1 MTMAGAANTSH
12 NLMDRLPPVRGE
24 YRENVPLARYTWFR
38 VGGPAE
44 VLYLPRDV
52 EDLREFLRAADSEVP
67 VTVMGVASNLLIRD
81 GGIPGVVIRLRG
93 AFNEI
98 DQIESGIRAG
108 AGALDINVARFAA
121 ERGLSGLEFLSG
133 IPGVIGGAVRM
144 NAGAYDAEIKGVL
157 RRAEAIGRN
166 GVRHRVDAAALG
178 FRYRHSDAPSDWI
191 FVSADLAATSG
202 DPARIAARMD
212 EIASARNDSQ
222 PIRNRTGGSTFKN
235 PPQKRAWELIDDAG
249 CRGLR
254 IGGAAVSEQH
264 CNFLINT
271 GAATARDLETLGEEV
286 RRRVRDHSGI
296 DLEWE
301 IRRVGV
307 NGDTGKDGQGGVE

>member
-1 MTMAGAANTSH
+1 MLMGAARTSDR
-12 NLMDRLPPVRGE
+12 LMDRLPPVRGE

-44 VLYLPRDV
+44 VLYLPRDT
-52 EDLREFLRAADSEVP
+52 EDLEEFLAAAESDVP

-98 DQIESGIRAG
+98 EQVEGGIRAG
-108 AGALDINVARFAA
+108 SGALDINVARFAA
-121 ERGLSGLEFLSG
+121 ECGLAGLEFLSG
-133 IPGVIGGAVRM
+133 IPGTIGGALRM
-144 NAGAYDAEIKGVL
+144 NAGAYDAEMKDVL
-157 RRAEAIGRN
+157 RRAEAIDRN

-191 FVSADLAATSG
+191 FVSADLAATAG

-235 PPQKRAWELIDDAG
+235 PTHKRAWELIDEAG

-254 IGGAAVSEQH
+254 SGGAAVSEQH

-271 GAATARDLETLGEEV
+271 GAATARDLETLGDEV
-286 RRRVRDHSGI
+286 RRRVRDHSGV

-301 IRRVGV
+301 IRRIGV
-307 NGDTGKDGQGGVE
+307 DGDDDKDGQGGVE